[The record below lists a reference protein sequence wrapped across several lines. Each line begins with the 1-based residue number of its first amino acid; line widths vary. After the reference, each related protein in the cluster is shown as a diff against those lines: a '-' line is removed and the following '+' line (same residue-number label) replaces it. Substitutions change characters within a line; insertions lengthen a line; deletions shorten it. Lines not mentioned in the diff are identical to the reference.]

1 METQKALQGQK
12 PVITG
17 TVSTCFTQV
26 MATST
31 QTLSGK
37 FNIPLE
43 NTPTNFTAG
52 KIALHLNQW
61 QEITSDFYILNC
73 VKGYK
78 IEFED
83 QPCQFNLPKPIN
95 FNSREKLIVNQ
106 EIEKLLSVNVVEK
119 TDSLCTD
126 EFVSN
131 IFLRP
136 KKNGKFR
143 MILNL
148 KSLNECVEY
157 HHFKMETLKSAINLV
172 TKDCFF
178 ASVDL
183 TDAYYSCMVDKSDR
197 TFLRF
202 IWEGEKYQYTCL
214 PNGLATAPRIF
225 TKIMKP
231 VFSTLRKQG
240 HANVSYIDDS
250 LLISKS
256 EAECVENIK
265 ETVLLL
271 DKLGFTVHP
280 EKSVLYPTKL
290 IQFLGF
296 WINSAEMVVS
306 LTCEKAEAIET
317 LCKQIVEE
325 NTITI
330 RKFAQLIGKLV
341 ASEPGVTYAPLYYK
355 TLEIEKDCVLKESS
369 GDFDSY
375 ITVSNKSLLCI
386 QWWIDNVTNSSKSLE
401 IDDPILV
408 IKSDSSMKGWGCFN
422 ENTGECAQGFW
433 NDSEKQCHINYLEL
447 KAGFLGIKEFCSTL
461 TNCHVK
467 LYMDNTVAVTYIN
480 KMGGKIENLND
491 LTKNIWIWC
500 MNKNIWLSAS
510 HIAGVDNIE
519 ADFLSRDKHSDME
532 WMLNKE
538 VFDKIQGIYGVCD
551 IDLFASKHNKQ
562 LPRYSSY
569 MPDKH
574 AHVIDAF
581 SVNWSHMKLYI
592 FCPFSVMTQVL
603 AKIERDKSEAVLIA
617 PIWATQTW
625 FPKLLHLICQVSY
638 ILPKRTDLLILPHNP
653 TMRHPLEKMRLG
665 VFRLSGNQLKVQTY
679 QKTLLKLYVHHGKI
693 PQKYNI
699 GTITKSG
706 CNFVVKN
713 KLIHLRQM

>member
-1 METQKALQGQK
+1 
-12 PVITG
+12 
-17 TVSTCFTQV
+17 
-26 MATST
+26 
-31 QTLSGK
+31 
-37 FNIPLE
+37 
-43 NTPTNFTAG
+43 
-52 KIALHLNQW
+52 
-61 QEITSDFYILNC
+61 
-73 VKGYK
+73 
-78 IEFED
+78 
-83 QPCQFNLPKPIN
+83 
-95 FNSREKLIVNQ
+95 
-106 EIEKLLSVNVVEK
+106 
-119 TDSLCTD
+119 
-126 EFVSN
+126 
-131 IFLRP
+131 
-136 KKNGKFR
+136 
-143 MILNL
+143 
-148 KSLNECVEY
+148 
-157 HHFKMETLKSAINLV
+157 METLKSAINLV
-172 TKDCFF
+172 PKDCFF
-178 ASVDL
+178 TSVDL

-197 TFLRF
+197 KFLRF

-271 DKLGFTVHP
+271 DKLAFTVHP

-653 TMRHPLEKMRLG
+653 MMRHPLEKMRLG

-693 PQKYNI
+693 PLQFCCEKQINPF
-699 GTITKSG
+699 TANVKNVLMFFTKLFKSG
-706 CNFVVKN
+706 LGYSSINTARCSLTSFLSLDNSTSLSSNILVRMFMKGIFTLRPTLPRYNVTWDVNKVLNYLQKLSPLESLSLLELSQKLLMLLLLLSGQRGQTIHLVDVKN
-713 KLIHLRQM
+713 IFIDAGNVKIIFGDLLKTSKQGKHLAELNFSAFPSDKNLCILEI